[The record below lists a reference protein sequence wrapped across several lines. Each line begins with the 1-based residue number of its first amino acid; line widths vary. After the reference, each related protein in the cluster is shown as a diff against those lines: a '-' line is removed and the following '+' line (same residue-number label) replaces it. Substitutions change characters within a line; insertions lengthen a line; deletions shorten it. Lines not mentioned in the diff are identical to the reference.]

1 MISIVL
7 SDEQT
12 LFRAGLRAIIGGE
25 SDLKVVAEVR
35 AADASPSAAHGRAA
49 DIVLLSVK
57 TIGAGLLGV
66 IQTLTRQRPA
76 VRVIVVAEWA
86 KPMQI
91 AEARRLGAA
100 GYLTR
105 SASAADLCAAIRT
118 AASGGEAFS
127 TASGRQ
133 PRQAPAA
140 DDPYETLSPRERE
153 VLQLLAEGHGNTA
166 IAKNLRISP
175 RTVETHRANVMRK
188 LGLRT
193 RSDLIRYG
201 VRRGLLGE

>member
-7 SDEQT
+7 SDEQA
-12 LFRAGLRAIIGGE
+12 LFRAGLRAILGNE

-35 AADASPSAAHGRAA
+35 AAQASLSAAHGRGA

-57 TIGAGLLGV
+57 TIGAELLGV
-66 IQTLTRQRPA
+66 IQTLVRQRPS
-76 VRVIVVAEWA
+76 VRVIVLAEWA
-86 KPMQI
+86 KPMQV

-105 SASAADLCAAIRT
+105 AATAADLCATIRI
-118 AASGGEAFS
+118 AASGGEAFA
-127 TASGRQ
+127 TAAGR
-133 PRQAPAA
+133 PVRPATP

-153 VLQLLAEGHGNTA
+153 VLPLLAEGYGNTA
-166 IAKNLRISP
+166 IAKSLRISP

-188 LGLRT
+188 LGLHT

-201 VRRGLLGE
+201 VQRGLLDE